1 MNKPLPIIWFAIVAP
16 LLAWAAPQIADPDA
30 EDPTDAFVRENPA
43 FSDPPATVSELPHL
57 PADYSDYPFL
67 NLAANRLQMN
77 GADWSPL
84 RGRFETANDTLI
96 SIVHIGDS
104 HIQAEGSTSRT
115 RRLLQDRYGSAGRG
129 LVIPFRLAGTNQP
142 ADYAVTSASKFTV
155 AKILKK
161 PWPIEMGFS
170 GIAIQPVNRTYTL
183 TIAAKPVDEGP
194 QPFEDIKVFGNGEMP
209 RLLSACDANGAQ
221 LEAEAVDN
229 GNGTFDIFLSR
240 DVESVELNF
249 ESRGDWQFFGFML
262 DNYTA
267 GVQYHA
273 IGNNGATYSS
283 YNSIGTVGKGIQP
296 LSPNLI
302 IISLGTNEAFG
313 KTTEEG
319 MRNSI
324 DVLVRNLRR
333 ANPDAALL
341 LVTPAECQRSTRAGR
356 GRRARKRYSVNTNVA
371 LMRQA
376 ILDYGKEHN
385 IPTYDW
391 YAVAGGEG
399 SSDHWIEAGL
409 MASDRIH
416 DTWAGY
422 ALTGKLLYDALI
434 EEIDK

>member
-1 MNKPLPIIWFAIVAP
+1 MNKALSIIWLALVAP
-16 LLAWAAPQIADPDA
+16 LLAWALPQVANPDA

-43 FSDPPATVSELPHL
+43 FSDPPATVSELPL
-57 PADYSDYPFL
+57 QPADYSEYPFL
-67 NLAANRLQMN
+67 NLRANHLQMN
-77 GADWSPL
+77 GADWSAL
-84 RGRFETANDTLI
+84 RGRFAMAHDTLI

-115 RRLLQDRYGSAGRG
+115 RRLLQERYGSAGRG
-129 LVIPFRLAGTNQP
+129 LIIPFRLAGTNQP
-142 ADYAVTSASKFTV
+142 TDYTITSTSKFTV
-155 AKILKK
+155 GKILKK
-161 PWPIEMGFS
+161 PWPIEMGFT
-170 GIAIQPVNRTYTL
+170 GIALQPVSRNYSF
-183 TIAAKPVDEGP
+183 TITAKPVDEGP
-194 QPFEDIKVFGNGEMP
+194 QPFEDIKVFGNGAMP
-209 RLLSACDANGAQ
+209 TLTSACDANGMP
-221 LEAEAVDN
+221 LEAEAIDN
-229 GNGTFDIFLSR
+229 GDGTFDIFLAR
-240 DVESVELNF
+240 AVETAELNF
-249 ESRGDWQFFGFML
+249 ESRGEWQFYGFML

-283 YNSIGTVGKGIQP
+283 YNSIGSVGQGIEP
-296 LSPNLI
+296 LNPNLI

-319 MRNSI
+319 LCNSI

-333 ANPDAALL
+333 TNPDAALL
-341 LVTPAECQRSTRAGR
+341 LITPAECQRSTRVGR
-356 GRRARKRYSVNTNVA
+356 GRRARKTYSINANVA

-376 ILDYGKEHN
+376 ILDYGKEHH

-399 SSDHWIEAGL
+399 SSNEWIEAGL
-409 MASDRIH
+409 MSSDRIH
-416 DTWAGY
+416 DTWTGY